1 MLGLFKQ
8 LADFVRFDDIRIDT
22 NTFRL
27 HYKATVLIFIT
38 ASLLVTSGQY
48 IGDPIDCIV
57 EGVPGGLMDTYCWIH
72 STFSIPTRW
81 TGKVGVDMP
90 HPGISPHADLEEGQE
105 VKYHKYYQWVAFVLF
120 LQAALFYL
128 PRYLWDS
135 SEGGKIAMLIQD
147 LQNPMIAS
155 DDKKEQIGVI
165 VRYFGD
171 NRGAH
176 VLYALRFFGCE
187 VLNFINVIA
196 QIYFTDFFLGG
207 TFSTYGTDVLA
218 YTNEEAEDRP
228 DPMKVVFPKVTKCTF
243 HKYGPSGTVEKKD
256 GLCVLPLNII
266 NEKIY
271 IFIWFWLVFLA
282 VVTGLV
288 LLYRFAMILGAQIRV
303 AIIAT
308 KGTKKTHRLAVEEIV
323 EPTAPLKR
331 TNQPPNFLE
340 KLGDWLVLYFLTR
353 NLNALVVNDLITAL
367 HKDEQGRQQYNNTE
381 TLKLK
386 PETTP
391 V

>member
-1 MLGLFKQ
+1 MLGLFSS
-8 LADFVRFDDIRIDT
+8 LREFITVDDVRIDS
-22 NTFRL
+22 NTSRL
-27 HYKATVLIFIT
+27 HYKVTVLIFIT

-57 EGVPGGLMDTYCWIH
+57 DGVPGGLMDTYCWIH

-81 TGKVGVDMP
+81 TGKIGVDVP
-90 HPGISPHADLEEGQE
+90 HPGVHPVVDGEE

-120 LQAALFYL
+120 LQAAMFYI

-135 SEGGKIAMLIQD
+135 SEGGKIKMLVQGLQD
-147 LQNPMIAS
+147 PMISAQ
-155 DDKKEQIGVI
+155 DKKGQLDTV
-165 VRYFGD
+165 VTYFGL
-171 NRGAH
+171 NRGTH
-176 VLYALRFFGCE
+176 GMYALRFFGVE
-187 VLNFINVIA
+187 LLNFIHVIV
-196 QIYFTDFFLGG
+196 QIYFTDFFLGYEF
-207 TFSTYGTDVLA
+207 TTYGTDVLA

-288 LLYRFAMILGAQIRV
+288 LLYRFALILGTQIRV

-308 KGTKKTHRLAVEEIV
+308 KGTKNTKRDEVETILES
-323 EPTAPLKR
+323 ESDQR
-331 TNQPPNFLE
+331 GFLG
-340 KLGDWLVLYFLTR
+340 KLGDWLVLYFVTR
-353 NLNALVVNDLITAL
+353 NLNALVVNDLIREL
-367 HKDEQGRQQYNNTE
+367 HKEEASKNFNCE

-386 PETTP
+386 PESSA